1 MLAANDVAAA
11 RAGADELNRIAEA
24 LDAPLLRAMAAHA
37 TGATLLAEGDGRA
50 ALTALRKAWAAWQG
64 IEAPYEAARVR
75 VLIALA
81 CRALGDDDTAEMELD
96 TARWVF
102 RQLGAAPD
110 VARVEALSRAAAV
123 GAPGGLTAR
132 EVEVLRLVAEGRTNR
147 EIGKALVLSDHTVR
161 RHLQNIFNKIG
172 VSSRAAATAFA
183 FQRDLV

>member
-1 MLAANDVAAA
+1 MDAVLA
-11 RAGADELNRIAEA
+11 
-24 LDAPLLRAMAAHA
+24 
-37 TGATLLAEGDGRA
+37 
-50 ALTALRKAWAAWQG
+50 ALRKAWAAWQE

-75 VLIALA
+75 VLIALT

-102 RQLGAAPD
+102 QQLGAAPD
-110 VARVEALSRAAAV
+110 LARVEALSRAR
-123 GAPGGLTAR
+123 GALTPAGLTAR
-132 EVEVLRLVAEGRTNR
+132 EMEVLRCVAEGRTNR
-147 EIGKALVLSDHTVR
+147 EIAKALVLSDHTVR